1 LASKEKEAQERA
13 EAISKK
19 QSQRREQAAEESEAQ
34 AAAVREN
41 TARLKSLRLAK
52 KAPDETA
59 NADQRPADKAIP
71 VEQLNASNDE

>member
-1 LASKEKEAQERA
+1 LASRDKKAQEKA
-13 EAISKK
+13 EAITKK
-19 QSQRREQAAEESEAQ
+19 QSQRREQAAEESDAQ

-41 TARLKSLRLAK
+41 TARLKSLRVAK
-52 KAPDETA
+52 KALDETA